1 MKADYTKKLVL
12 CSECDKPIKDE
23 RLIALTSLAQVFDT
37 HSTDSG
43 CCGDLTPLEV
53 GWTKRNS
60 LYFHEKCLELMSGPE
75 FIKRVSDPEINERW
89 ISQMRK
95 LAGIEE
101 E

>member
-1 MKADYTKKLVL
+1 MKPDYTKKLVL
-12 CSECDKPIKDE
+12 CSKCDKPIKDE
-23 RLIALTSLAQVFDT
+23 RLIAFTSLAQTFNT
-37 HSTDSG
+37 HSTEG
-43 CCGDLTPLEV
+43 CGDFTPLEV

-60 LYFHEKCLELMSGPE
+60 LYFHEKCLESMSGPA
-75 FIKRVSDPEINERW
+75 FVKRATDPEINEKW